1 MNQALNFDP
10 LKFLDISTNN
20 LKNQEKDALSAS
32 LLNKISQY
40 IFIRISELLSI
51 DDVKKTKN
59 SEDVFTLTQA
69 KIPDLNSKMKIFLA
83 DFKIEFDKNLKK

>member
-59 SEDVFTLTQA
+59 SEDVFTLAQA